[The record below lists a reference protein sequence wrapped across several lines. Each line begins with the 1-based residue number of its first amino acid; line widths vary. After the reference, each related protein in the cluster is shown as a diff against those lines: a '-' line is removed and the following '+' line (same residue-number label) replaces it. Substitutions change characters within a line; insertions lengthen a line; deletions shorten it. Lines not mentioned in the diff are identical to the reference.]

1 MRLVVDTNILV
12 AELLRNR
19 GVDLI
24 QSQNL
29 ELLLAEKMKNEAKYE
44 LQKRI
49 SIIVNQANLTPEQGQ
64 FQLER
69 AWGIIDRKILTV
81 PWSDYQSFEAEARK
95 RIPRDPN
102 DWETVALALA
112 LPAAIWTEDYDFF
125 GCGCPT
131 WTTQT
136 LLLQI
141 NWTFMIAIEFM
152 AKTLVV
158 KRQKQK
164 FRGYKEYISHS
175 APQERNIQ
183 SNTKFPSPLSIY
195 TP

>member
-1 MRLVVDTNILV
+1 MHLVVDTNILV

-24 QSQNL
+24 ESQSL
-29 ELLLAEKMKNEAKYE
+29 ELFLAEKMKSEAQYE
-44 LQKRI
+44 LQKRV
-49 SIIVNQANLTPEQGQ
+49 SIIVNKTNLTPEQGQ
-64 FQLER
+64 LKLEI
-69 AWGIIDRKILTV
+69 ALGIMDRKIITV
-81 PWSDYQSFEAEARK
+81 PLSDYQSFEAEARK

-141 NWTFMIAIEFM
+141 N
-152 AKTLVV
+152 
-158 KRQKQK
+158 
-164 FRGYKEYISHS
+164 
-175 APQERNIQ
+175 
-183 SNTKFPSPLSIY
+183 
-195 TP
+195 

>member
-12 AELLRNR
+12 AELLRKR
-19 GVDLI
+19 GRALMN
-24 QSQNL
+24 SPNL
-29 ELLLAEKMKNEAKYE
+29 ELLLAEKMKNEAQYE

-49 SIIVNQANLTPEQGQ
+49 SIIVNKTNLTLEQGQ
-64 FQLER
+64 LELER
-69 AWGIIDRKILTV
+69 ALGIIDRKIVTFPL
-81 PWSDYQSFEAEARK
+81 SYYQSFETEARK

-141 NWTFMIAIEFM
+141 N
-152 AKTLVV
+152 
-158 KRQKQK
+158 
-164 FRGYKEYISHS
+164 
-175 APQERNIQ
+175 
-183 SNTKFPSPLSIY
+183 
-195 TP
+195 

>member
-12 AELLRNR
+12 AELLRKR
-19 GVDLI
+19 GRDLI
-24 QSQNL
+24 ISKNL
-29 ELLLAEKMKNEAKYE
+29 ELFLAEKMKDEVQYE

-49 SIIVNQANLTPEQGQ
+49 SIIVSKTNLTQELGQ
-64 FQLER
+64 LQLEAALR
-69 AWGIIDRKILTV
+69 LIDSKIMTFPLFFL
-81 PWSDYQSFEAEARK
+81 SGYSRYQSFEEEARK

-102 DWETVALALA
+102 DWEAIALALA

-141 NWTFMIAIEFM
+141 N
-152 AKTLVV
+152 
-158 KRQKQK
+158 
-164 FRGYKEYISHS
+164 
-175 APQERNIQ
+175 
-183 SNTKFPSPLSIY
+183 
-195 TP
+195 

>member
-12 AELLRNR
+12 AELLKKR
-19 GVDLI
+19 GRALI
-24 QSQNL
+24 NLPNL
-29 ELLLAEKMKNEAKYE
+29 ELFLAEKMKNEAQYE
-44 LQKRI
+44 LQKRV
-49 SIIVNQANLTPEQGQ
+49 SMIVNKGNLTPEEGQ
-64 FQLER
+64 FQLEV
-69 AWGIIDRKILTV
+69 ALGTIDRKIVTIPL
-81 PWSDYQSFEAEARK
+81 PYYQSFEAEARK

-141 NWTFMIAIEFM
+141 N
-152 AKTLVV
+152 
-158 KRQKQK
+158 
-164 FRGYKEYISHS
+164 
-175 APQERNIQ
+175 
-183 SNTKFPSPLSIY
+183 
-195 TP
+195 

>member
-12 AELLRNR
+12 AELLRKR
-19 GVDLI
+19 GRALMN
-24 QSQNL
+24 SPNL
-29 ELLLAEKMKNEAKYE
+29 ELLLAEKMKNEAQYE

-49 SIIVNQANLTPEQGQ
+49 SIIVNKTNLTSEQGQ
-64 FQLER
+64 LELEK
-69 AWGIIDRKILTV
+69 ALGIIDRKIVTFPL
-81 PWSDYQSFEAEARK
+81 SYYQSFEAEARK

-141 NWTFMIAIEFM
+141 N
-152 AKTLVV
+152 
-158 KRQKQK
+158 
-164 FRGYKEYISHS
+164 
-175 APQERNIQ
+175 
-183 SNTKFPSPLSIY
+183 
-195 TP
+195 

>member
-12 AELLRNR
+12 AELVRKR
-19 GVDLI
+19 GRALI
-24 QSQNL
+24 RSQSL
-29 ELLLAEKMKNEAKYE
+29 ELFLAEKMKNEAEYE
-44 LQKRI
+44 LEKRI
-49 SIIVNQANLTPEQGQ
+49 SIIAEKANLTQEEK
-64 FQLER
+64 QLELEVALELINNR
-69 AWGIIDRKILTV
+69 ITTV
-81 PWSDYQSFEAEARK
+81 PLSDYQSFEAEARK

-141 NWTFMIAIEFM
+141 N
-152 AKTLVV
+152 
-158 KRQKQK
+158 Q
-164 FRGYKEYISHS
+164 
-175 APQERNIQ
+175 
-183 SNTKFPSPLSIY
+183 
-195 TP
+195 

>member
-24 QSQNL
+24 ESQSL
-29 ELLLAEKMKNEAKYE
+29 ELFLAEKMKNEAQYE
-44 LQKRI
+44 LQNRM
-49 SIIVNQANLTPEQGQ
+49 SIIVNKTNLTPEQGQ

-69 AWGIIDRKILTV
+69 ALGIIDRKIVTIPL
-81 PWSDYQSFEAEARK
+81 SDYQSFEAEARK

-112 LPAAIWTEDYDFF
+112 LSAAIWTEDYDFF

-131 WTTQT
+131 WTTET

-141 NWTFMIAIEFM
+141 N
-152 AKTLVV
+152 
-158 KRQKQK
+158 
-164 FRGYKEYISHS
+164 
-175 APQERNIQ
+175 
-183 SNTKFPSPLSIY
+183 
-195 TP
+195 

>member
-12 AELLRNR
+12 AELLRKR
-19 GVDLI
+19 GRALI
-24 QSQNL
+24 SSQSL
-29 ELLLAEKMKNEAKYE
+29 ELFLAEKMKNEAQYE

-49 SIIVNQANLTPEQGQ
+49 YIIVNKANLTQKEGQ
-64 FQLER
+64 FQLELALGLINNR
-69 AWGIIDRKILTV
+69 ITTV
-81 PWSDYQSFEAEARK
+81 PLSDYQSFEAEARK

-131 WTTQT
+131 WTTET

-141 NWTFMIAIEFM
+141 N
-152 AKTLVV
+152 
-158 KRQKQK
+158 
-164 FRGYKEYISHS
+164 
-175 APQERNIQ
+175 
-183 SNTKFPSPLSIY
+183 
-195 TP
+195 

>member
-1 MRLVVDTNILV
+1 MRLVVDANILV
-12 AELLRNR
+12 AELLRKR
-19 GVDLI
+19 GRDLI
-24 QSQNL
+24 ISKNL
-29 ELLLAEKMKNEAKYE
+29 ELFLAEKMKNEAQYE

-49 SIIVNQANLTPEQGQ
+49 SIIVNKAHLTPEEGQ
-64 FQLER
+64 FQLEI
-69 AWGIIDRKILTV
+69 ALGIMDRKIVTV
-81 PWSDYQSFEAEARK
+81 PLSYYQSFEAEARK

-141 NWTFMIAIEFM
+141 N
-152 AKTLVV
+152 
-158 KRQKQK
+158 
-164 FRGYKEYISHS
+164 
-175 APQERNIQ
+175 
-183 SNTKFPSPLSIY
+183 
-195 TP
+195 